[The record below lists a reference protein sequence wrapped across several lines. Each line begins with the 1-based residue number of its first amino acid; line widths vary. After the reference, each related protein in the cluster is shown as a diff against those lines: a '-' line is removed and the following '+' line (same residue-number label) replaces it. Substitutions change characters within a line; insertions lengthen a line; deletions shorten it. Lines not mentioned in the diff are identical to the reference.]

1 MHKNWPILN
10 IRPCQH
16 NLWERSGASQ
26 SWRGCGDHQKG
37 RKVEKVFKHK
47 TLKIL
52 KSIHIKLL
60 SDQGQSCHF
69 PAKFWNER
77 VSRFQVSLQA
87 HQSEKQSKILLW
99 YPSDDIETWNGLK
112 FDCHWATI
120 ILQELRIQ
128 FNVCSKILLQIMY
141 KPCYLV
147 ELNFEAFRS
156 TLNMRSINDNY

>member
-1 MHKNWPILN
+1 MHKKWPILN

-16 NLWERSGASQ
+16 NLWEGSGASQ

-37 RKVEKVFKHK
+37 RKVEKIFKHK

-77 VSRFQVSLQA
+77 ISRFQVSLQA

-99 YPSDDIETWNGLK
+99 YPSDDIKTWNGLK
-112 FDCHWATI
+112 FDCHWVSNNNTARNENTI
-120 ILQELRIQ
+120 QCLWQDLAANYVQAIL
-128 FNVCSKILLQIMY
+128 FSG
-141 KPCYLV
+141 
-147 ELNFEAFRS
+147 A
-156 TLNMRSINDNY
+156 